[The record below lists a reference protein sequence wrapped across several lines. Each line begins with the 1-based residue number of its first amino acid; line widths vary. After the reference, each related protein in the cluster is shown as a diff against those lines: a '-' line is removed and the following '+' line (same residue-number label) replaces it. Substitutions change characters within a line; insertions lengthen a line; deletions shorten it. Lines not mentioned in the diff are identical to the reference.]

1 MIHHDLSNEP
11 IRINECCKY
20 DELLPIAEVIKRFDP
35 ENTNTHSKDSIRRM
49 EKVLKYQGW
58 DKPVIISKNTGI
70 LNAGH
75 KRALASEMA
84 GQKWIP
90 VVWRTF
96 DSLDQEKASS
106 ISDNATAQESEIN
119 MAMVNKVILDFDP
132 ITLEDPEI
140 LGIKDFEPIAED
152 RYTEDKPKKERLCPH
167 CGLNVNEGK
176 K

>member
-75 KRALASEMA
+75 KRTMA
-84 GQKWIP
+84 AQNLKAKWIP

-152 RYTEDKPKKERLCPH
+152 RYTEEKPKKERLCPH